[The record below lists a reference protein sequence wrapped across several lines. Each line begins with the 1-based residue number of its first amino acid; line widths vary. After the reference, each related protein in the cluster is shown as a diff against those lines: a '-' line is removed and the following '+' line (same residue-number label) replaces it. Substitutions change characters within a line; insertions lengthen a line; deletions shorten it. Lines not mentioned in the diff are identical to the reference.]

1 MSRHNSTQQ
10 NVKGNS
16 GDYPP
21 KPKRPL
27 TIYNIF
33 SALERN
39 FIIQQHQKPSS
50 DCPNE
55 SNEINPYLA
64 TRPERYRDV
73 VLPPNWYKVG
83 MNKTK
88 RSNYKCHGIISFKEL
103 SKAISER
110 WAAVDTETRQYVQ
123 MISDT
128 EMEQYRQDLIAYEAK
143 YGREALDAQKTTY
156 KKRPKKNNEVAAAAA
171 PASKRKRKLHE
182 YGSDVS
188 EDESDCS
195 SISDCGETSNQAK
208 SESGF
213 AAGMDQTVSTC
224 VELI

>member
-10 NVKGNS
+10 NKKGNS

-55 SNEINPYLA
+55 SNEIDPYLA

-83 MNKTK
+83 INKTK

-103 SKAISER
+103 SKAISDQ

-123 MISDT
+123 MISDA
-128 EMEQYRQDLIAYEAK
+128 EMEQYRQDLIAYETK

-156 KKRPKKNNEVAAAAA
+156 KKRPKNNNDAAA
-171 PASKRKRKLHE
+171 ASKRKRKLHE

-213 AAGMDQTVSTC
+213 ASGMDQTVSTC

>member
-55 SNEINPYLA
+55 SNEIDPYLA

-83 MNKTK
+83 INKTK

-123 MISDT
+123 MISDH

-156 KKRPKKNNEVAAAAA
+156 KKRPKKNDAAATAA
-171 PASKRKRKLHE
+171 SKPKRKREE
-182 YGSDVS
+182 YDSDVS
-188 EDESDCS
+188 EDESDYS
-195 SISDCGETSNQAK
+195 SISGCGETSNQAK

-224 VELI
+224 DESI